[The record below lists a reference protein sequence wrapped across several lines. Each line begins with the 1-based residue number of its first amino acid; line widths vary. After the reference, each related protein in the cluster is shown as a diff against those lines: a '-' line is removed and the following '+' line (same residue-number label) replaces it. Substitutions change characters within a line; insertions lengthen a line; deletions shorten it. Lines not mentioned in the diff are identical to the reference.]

1 MFTDPDSTAIFM
13 DPDLQPIMKRIG
25 FKKEQFSSDL
35 IWDSPDEGEEDKLGA
50 ALFLLEGSHKKYT
63 T

>member
-25 FKKEQFSSDL
+25 FKKESFSSDL
-35 IWDSPDEGEEDKLGA
+35 IWDSPDDDEEDKLGA
-50 ALFLLEGSHKKYT
+50 ALFLLEGSHKKY
-63 T
+63 